1 MMRTEISKGPNE
13 MPIVCITIVLGLLSY
28 MATFYVMVF
37 QGGSLPFTYM
47 AGIFCGRMRTI
58 IGSGKSAECELDY
71 TSHIGQAN

>member
-47 AGIFCGRMRTI
+47 AGIFCGLCALLLGLKISSVNWI
-58 IGSGKSAECELDY
+58 ILSYWTG
-71 TSHIGQAN
+71 N